1 MSSLGVKLPLS
12 LDSGDGFTMIKD
24 LKSLIKQNL
33 KMLLLTNPG
42 ERVME
47 PLFGVGINQ
56 YLFENFAPNT
66 YAVIDSK
73 IREQVSIY
81 MPMIAIAAVS
91 FDDSDEDR
99 NKLAIRLEYS
109 IPIINIKDLLEFTI

>member
-56 YLFENFAPNT
+56 YLFQNFSPNT
-66 YAVIDSK
+66 YSVIDSR
-73 IREQVSIY
+73 IRDQVSIY
-81 MPMIAIAAVS
+81 MPMVTIITIS

-99 NKLAIRLEYS
+99 NRLAIRLEYS